1 VNTRS
6 ESGRMVDVGLNACC
20 AGTTGDDE
28 RQVCCI
34 AQEGR
39 VVSAREAERQKPAIR
54 DIRVLLVGL
63 GINTVV
69 KQAWSRGLVPVR
81 AQHHCG
87 APGPCPCR

>member
-1 VNTRS
+1 MNTGS

-39 VVSAREAERQKPAIR
+39 VVSAREAGRAEACNTGILRAACGLR
-54 DIRVLLVGL
+54 DKYWRR
-63 GINTVV
+63 T
-69 KQAWSRGLVPVR
+69 GLVQR
-81 AQHHCG
+81 FGSC
-87 APGPCPCR
+87 

>member
-54 DIRVLLVGL
+54 GYPRAACGL
-63 GINTVV
+63 RYKYCRGT
-69 KQAWSRGLVPVR
+69 GLVQR
-81 AQHHCG
+81 FGSC
-87 APGPCPCR
+87 